1 MVEEE
6 DTPHYLQPLEREE
19 VWERLMDPLFRDSEE
34 TDVGYANAR
43 FSVEELEDSRRPLT
57 DNERLAAL
65 ENFCHG
71 LRAPYLETFAF
82 LEPEVI
88 VAIYRRFFL
97 RGCANVE
104 RWRARLRAAPV
115 EPRDRRRDQ
124 AACEAYRRMAPERV
138 RAERTQ
144 EHFPQ

>member
-1 MVEEE
+1 MAEHEE

-97 RGCANVE
+97 RGCVNVE
-104 RWRARLRAAPV
+104 RWCVRLRAARV
-115 EPRDRRRDQ
+115 EPILPSLPDGPSRLVDSFVDIGRLLDN
-124 AACEAYRRMAPERV
+124 
-138 RAERTQ
+138 
-144 EHFPQ
+144 